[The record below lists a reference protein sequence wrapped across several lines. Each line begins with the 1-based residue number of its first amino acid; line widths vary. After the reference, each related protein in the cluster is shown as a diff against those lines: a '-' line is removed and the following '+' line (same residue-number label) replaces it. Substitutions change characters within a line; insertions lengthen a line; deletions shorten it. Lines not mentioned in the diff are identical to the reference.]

1 MSNSALGTFGE
12 NGGLSPYWVLLLY
25 RGFGEGMWIEQPEQ
39 CRVGFDRLVLLHLGG
54 WRVN

>member
-1 MSNSALGTFGE
+1 MFTCLILNLCIQ
-12 NGGLSPYWVLLLY
+12 GGGVLLLY

-54 WRVN
+54 WRVH